1 MTARV
6 IGVRFL
12 RELALTPKGLLW
24 LPISSV
30 VLSVLLYLFLTN
42 ADLSLLDQKTMMFMT
57 AQAVV
62 LLALLAVTIT
72 AIDAVAG
79 ERERGTLEPLLA
91 SPVASSQL
99 LGGYLIGTVAMWAA
113 TAIIG
118 LPYLGVA
125 SAGSGGFLVSAAYV
139 LGSGSLLALG
149 IAAWI
154 IGFAARVP
162 AVRTGLLVALTV
174 YAGLAAPALLSSA
187 LRGNWVGR
195 AYDAVNPFANV
206 MNTLDSVIIDEQGF
220 AAQRVRL
227 LTLAGFAG
235 TGLLFA
241 WRQLTSLSLE

>member
-6 IGVRFL
+6 IGVRFV
-12 RELALTPKGLLW
+12 RELAFTPKGLLW

-42 ADLSLLDQKTMMFMT
+42 ADLSLLDQKTMMFLT

-99 LGGYLIGTVAMWAA
+99 LGGYLIGIVAMWAA
-113 TAIIG
+113 NAIIG
-118 LPYLGVA
+118 LPYLAVA

-139 LGSGSLLALG
+139 LGTGSLLALG

-154 IGFAARVP
+154 VGFSVWVP
-162 AVRTGLLVALTV
+162 TVRTGLLVALTV
-174 YAGLAAPALLSSA
+174 YAGLAAPALLGSA
-187 LRGNWVGR
+187 LRANWVGR
-195 AYDAVNPFANV
+195 VYDAVNPFANV

-220 AAQRVRL
+220 AVQRLRL
-227 LTLAGFAG
+227 LTLAVFAG

-241 WRQLTSLSLE
+241 WRQLANLSLE